1 MFDINPFLP
10 NVPFYAFS
18 PDYYI
23 FLQGEF
29 VIKFQNT
36 VTLKNYAKVI
46 PFKK

>member
-1 MFDINPFLP
+1 MFDINSFLR
-10 NVPFYAFS
+10 NVPFSAFP

-29 VIKFQNT
+29 VIKVQNT